1 MKRRVEYERNRG
13 YLCIY
18 CLDYHI
24 GECET
29 KTCFKCG
36 KLGHLVSQCIFK
48 YDKLTC
54 FKCGKKG
61 HKIYDCQI
69 FITTSNTYCRY
80 SVEREP
86 QTVENQ
92 KRGWMK
98 EEIKRAKCVQCGS
111 IGHLY
116 CTNDHLLTCKMD
128 GVYKSGGK
136 GYNIGRDFFNCST
149 YNHYEQ
155 FKNGGVDNN
164 TYANNEHNNNRN
176 FGGFVHG
183 VRMPGPGHFLS
194 FRGGVPNSGGSKKT
208 VGRRVSQFERSLEK
222 FKSFDRLKMQERR
235 EKKKIR
241 VEEEDAAKKNK
252 KKLQKR

>member
-1 MKRRVEYERNRG
+1 M
-13 YLCIY
+13 
-18 CLDYHI
+18 
-24 GECET
+24 
-29 KTCFKCG
+29 
-36 KLGHLVSQCIFK
+36 SQCIFK

-69 FITTSNTYCRY
+69 FITSSNTYCRY
-80 SVEREP
+80 SIEREP

-116 CTNDHLLTCKMD
+116 CTNDHLLACKAD

-155 FKNGGVDNN
+155 FKNGGVDNG
-164 TYANNEHNNNRN
+164 YGKDRRGIAAGSIAGGIRSEGRQHPSSF
-176 FGGFVHG
+176 FGYRGHIGQMHHG
-183 VRMPGPGHFLS
+183 HGH
-194 FRGGVPNSGGSKKT
+194 GHAVMKKPVP
-208 VGRRVSQFERSLEK
+208 RRVSQFERSLEK
-222 FKSFDRLKMQERR
+222 FKSFDRLKMQERE
-235 EKKKIR
+235 EKKKRIR
-241 VEEEDAAKKNK
+241 VQEEQPQNNP
-252 KKLQKR
+252 Q